1 MEVFFYLKNITKYHN
16 YFLKHKKKIIMK
28 TPRSFR
34 KFQFQQDKIRNLEE
48 KSPRFKRIY
57 TEFENL
63 SDEIWDIET
72 GDRDSVPDDF
82 MMALQLQTNFLEDEI
97 DNWLSLKDEEI
108 VE

>member
-1 MEVFFYLKNITKYHN
+1 
-16 YFLKHKKKIIMK
+16 MK
-28 TPRSFR
+28 TPRSYR
-34 KFQFQQDKIRNLEE
+34 KFQFQQEKIRNLEE

-97 DNWLSLKDEEI
+97 DNWLGLKDEEI

>member
-1 MEVFFYLKNITKYHN
+1 
-16 YFLKHKKKIIMK
+16 MK
-28 TPRSFR
+28 TPRSYR
-34 KFQFQQDKIRNLEE
+34 KFQFQQDKIKNLEE

-72 GDRDSVPDDF
+72 GDKDSVTDDF
-82 MMALQLQTNFLEDEI
+82 MLALQLQTNILEDEI
-97 DNWLSLKDEEI
+97 DNWLSLKDEEN

>member
-1 MEVFFYLKNITKYHN
+1 
-16 YFLKHKKKIIMK
+16 MK
-28 TPRSFR
+28 TPRSYR

-48 KSPRFKRIY
+48 KSPRFKRIF

-72 GDRDSVPDDF
+72 GDRDSVTDDF

>member
-1 MEVFFYLKNITKYHN
+1 
-16 YFLKHKKKIIMK
+16 MK
-28 TPRSFR
+28 TPRSYR

-82 MMALQLQTNFLEDEI
+82 MMALQLQTNFLEEEI
-97 DNWLSLKDEEI
+97 DNWLGLKDEEI

>member
-1 MEVFFYLKNITKYHN
+1 
-16 YFLKHKKKIIMK
+16 MK
-28 TPRSFR
+28 TPRSYR

-63 SDEIWDIET
+63 SDDIWDIET

-97 DNWLSLKDEEI
+97 DNWLGLKDEEI

>member
-1 MEVFFYLKNITKYHN
+1 
-16 YFLKHKKKIIMK
+16 MK
-28 TPRSFR
+28 TPRSYR

-97 DNWLSLKDEEI
+97 DNWLGLNDEEI

>member
-1 MEVFFYLKNITKYHN
+1 
-16 YFLKHKKKIIMK
+16 MK
-28 TPRSFR
+28 TPRSYR

-48 KSPRFKRIY
+48 KSPRFKRIF

-97 DNWLSLKDEEI
+97 DNWLGLKDEEI

>member
-1 MEVFFYLKNITKYHN
+1 M
-16 YFLKHKKKIIMK
+16 MK
-28 TPRSFR
+28 TPRSYR
-34 KFQFQQDKIRNLEE
+34 KFQFQQDKIKNLEE

-72 GDRDSVPDDF
+72 GDKDSVTDDF
-82 MMALQLQTNFLEDEI
+82 MLALHLQTNILEDEI
-97 DNWLSLKDEEI
+97 DNWLSLKDDEN

>member
-1 MEVFFYLKNITKYHN
+1 
-16 YFLKHKKKIIMK
+16 MK
-28 TPRSFR
+28 TPRSYR

-57 TEFENL
+57 TEFKNL

>member
-1 MEVFFYLKNITKYHN
+1 
-16 YFLKHKKKIIMK
+16 MK
-28 TPRSFR
+28 TPRSYR

-82 MMALQLQTNFLEDEI
+82 MMALQLQTNFLEYEI
-97 DNWLSLKDEEI
+97 DNWLGLKDEEI

>member
-1 MEVFFYLKNITKYHN
+1 
-16 YFLKHKKKIIMK
+16 MK
-28 TPRSFR
+28 TPRSYR
-34 KFQFQQDKIRNLEE
+34 KFQFKQHKIRNLEE

>member
-1 MEVFFYLKNITKYHN
+1 
-16 YFLKHKKKIIMK
+16 MK
-28 TPRSFR
+28 TPRFYR

-97 DNWLSLKDEEI
+97 DNWLGLKDEEI

>member
-1 MEVFFYLKNITKYHN
+1 
-16 YFLKHKKKIIMK
+16 MK
-28 TPRSFR
+28 TPRSYR

-82 MMALQLQTNFLEDEI
+82 MMALQLQTNDLEDEI
-97 DNWLSLKDEEI
+97 DNWLGLKDEEI

>member
-1 MEVFFYLKNITKYHN
+1 
-16 YFLKHKKKIIMK
+16 MK
-28 TPRSFR
+28 TPRSYR

-97 DNWLSLKDEEI
+97 DNWLGLKDEEI

>member
-1 MEVFFYLKNITKYHN
+1 
-16 YFLKHKKKIIMK
+16 MK
-28 TPRSFR
+28 TPRSYR

-97 DNWLSLKDEEI
+97 DNWLSLKDEVI

>member
-1 MEVFFYLKNITKYHN
+1 
-16 YFLKHKKKIIMK
+16 MK
-28 TPRSFR
+28 TPRSYR

-72 GDRDSVPDDF
+72 GDRDSVPEKKKIE
-82 MMALQLQTNFLEDEI
+82 LKLQTNFLEDEI
-97 DNWLSLKDEEI
+97 DNWLGLKDEEI

>member
-1 MEVFFYLKNITKYHN
+1 
-16 YFLKHKKKIIMK
+16 MK
-28 TPRSFR
+28 TPRSYR
-34 KFQFQQDKIRNLEE
+34 KFQFQKDKIRNLEE

>member
-1 MEVFFYLKNITKYHN
+1 
-16 YFLKHKKKIIMK
+16 MK
-28 TPRSFR
+28 TPRSYR
-34 KFQFQQDKIRNLEE
+34 KFQFQQDKIKNLEE

-97 DNWLSLKDEEI
+97 DNWLGLKDEEI

>member
-1 MEVFFYLKNITKYHN
+1 
-16 YFLKHKKKIIMK
+16 MK
-28 TPRSFR
+28 TPRSYR

-48 KSPRFKRIY
+48 KSPRFKRIF

-72 GDRDSVPDDF
+72 GDRDSVTDDF

-97 DNWLSLKDEEI
+97 DNWLGLKDEEI

>member
-1 MEVFFYLKNITKYHN
+1 
-16 YFLKHKKKIIMK
+16 MK
-28 TPRSFR
+28 TPRSYR
-34 KFQFQQDKIRNLEE
+34 KFQLQQEKIRNLEE

>member
-1 MEVFFYLKNITKYHN
+1 MKN
-16 YFLKHKKKIIMK
+16 
-28 TPRSFR
+28 PRSYR

-97 DNWLSLKDEEI
+97 DNWLGLKDEEI

>member
-1 MEVFFYLKNITKYHN
+1 
-16 YFLKHKKKIIMK
+16 MK

>member
-1 MEVFFYLKNITKYHN
+1 LK
-16 YFLKHKKKIIMK
+16 
-28 TPRSFR
+28 
-34 KFQFQQDKIRNLEE
+34 

-82 MMALQLQTNFLEDEI
+82 MIGTSVTN
-97 DNWLSLKDEEI
+97 
-108 VE
+108 

>member
-1 MEVFFYLKNITKYHN
+1 MKVFFYLETRRLSHFISKNTKQ
-16 YFLKHKKKIIMK
+16 LMMK
-28 TPRSFR
+28 TPRSYR
-34 KFQFQQDKIRNLEE
+34 KFQFQQDKIKNLEE

-72 GDRDSVPDDF
+72 GDKDSVTDDF
-82 MMALQLQTNFLEDEI
+82 MLALQLQTNILEDEI
-97 DNWLSLKDEEI
+97 DNWLSLKDEEN

>member
-1 MEVFFYLKNITKYHN
+1 
-16 YFLKHKKKIIMK
+16 MK
-28 TPRSFR
+28 TPRTYR

>member
-1 MEVFFYLKNITKYHN
+1 
-16 YFLKHKKKIIMK
+16 MK
-28 TPRSFR
+28 TPRSYR

-82 MMALQLQTNFLEDEI
+82 MMALQLQTKCLEDEI
-97 DNWLSLKDEEI
+97 DNWLGLKDEEI